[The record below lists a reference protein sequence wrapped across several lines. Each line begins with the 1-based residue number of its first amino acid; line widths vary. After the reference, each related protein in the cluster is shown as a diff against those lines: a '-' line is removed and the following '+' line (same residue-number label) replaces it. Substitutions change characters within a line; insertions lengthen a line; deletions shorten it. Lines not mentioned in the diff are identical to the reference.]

1 MKTIK
6 TYPDLLKKAQEYL
19 PLSDIDL
26 ISKAYT
32 YALNAHEGQVR
43 KSGDPYISHP
53 VEVAYILAE
62 LEQDASCICAGLL
75 HDVVED
81 TPITGE
87 DLALEFGDNIRQLVE
102 GVTKLGKI
110 YFDSKE
116 EQQAENFRKM
126 FIAMAKDI
134 RVVIIKLAD
143 RLHNMKTLKHLSPEK
158 RGIIARET
166 RDIFAPLAHRLGMWS
181 VKWELEDLC
190 FYHLQYEDF
199 QEIKKLVASRR
210 EERERYVDQFI
221 TRIQVLLEKN
231 QLNARV
237 AGRPKHFY
245 SIYKK
250 LVSQELNFDELY
262 DTLGIR
268 VILPS
273 IRECYEALGLVHS
286 VFKPINGRFK
296 DYIAMPKSN
305 LYQSLHTTVIG
316 PEGKPVEV
324 QIRTTEMHQI
334 AEYGIAAHWRYKE
347 GGTQKF
353 DADFSWLRQILEN
366 EEEKSAAKEF
376 LQNLKVDLFI
386 DEVFAFSPKGAVHVL
401 PKGACP
407 VDFAYRIHTEIGHCC
422 TGAKVNGHIVPLHY
436 ILQSGD
442 RVEILTSKK
451 QNPNI
456 DWLQF
461 VHTGQ
466 AKTKIKQWHKKEHA
480 KDNIQK
486 GKLKLDKVLLVSGY
500 IPKEVLVK
508 ETLEKLLHHFSL
520 SDLEDLYLGVSQGDI
535 STKDVVSVLDTL
547 TQKPPTEPEIK
558 LSAKKIYGD
567 STHDIIVLGE
577 ANVMTALAKCCNPL
591 PGDPIVGY
599 ITLGYGVSIHRG
611 DCPQVLHMDEAHK
624 ARLVSTEWGNTQKKV
639 YTALIQVEAFDRIG
653 ILKDILNSVSET
665 KTNIIEVKTK
675 SSAKGGSMRA
685 AIVVEIKDLKH
696 LHQVRQSISMVADVL
711 SVRRGKE

>member
-1 MKTIK
+1 MKNSK
-6 TYPDLLKKAQEYL
+6 TYTDLIAQVTQYL
-19 PLSDIDL
+19 PPADVAL
-26 ISKAYT
+26 IEKAYT
-32 YALNAHEGQVR
+32 YAKEAHRGQTR
-43 KSGDPYISHP
+43 KSGDEYISHP

-62 LEQDASCICAGLL
+62 LEQDASSVCAGLL
-75 HDVVED
+75 HDTLED
-81 TPITGE
+81 TTLSPDTLTE
-87 DLALEFGDNIRQLVE
+87 VFGDHIRQLIE

-143 RLHNMKTLKHLSPEK
+143 RLHNMRTLKHLAIEK
-158 RGIIARET
+158 RSVIAKET

-190 FYHLQYEDF
+190 FYHLQYEEF
-199 QEIKKLVASRR
+199 QEIKKLVALRR
-210 EERERYVDQFI
+210 EERENYVDRFI
-221 TRIQVLLEKN
+221 TRIKALLEEN
-231 QLNARV
+231 QLPGKV

-250 LVSQELNFDELY
+250 LLSQDLNFDELY

-268 VILPS
+268 VILSS
-273 IRECYEALGLVHS
+273 IRECYEMLGLVHAA
-286 VFKPINGRFK
+286 FKPINGRFK

-316 PEGKPVEV
+316 PEGKPIEV
-324 QIRTTEMHQI
+324 QIRTAEMHQI

-366 EEEKSAAKEF
+366 EEKSAAKEF

-386 DEVFAFSPKGAVHVL
+386 DEVFVFTPKGAVHVL
-401 PKGACP
+401 PKGATP

-422 TGAKVNGHIVPLHY
+422 VGAKINGHIVPLYHK
-436 ILQSGD
+436 LQSGD

-451 QNPNI
+451 ANPNI
-456 DWLQF
+456 DWLHF
-461 VHTGQ
+461 VHTAQ

-480 KDNIQK
+480 QDNIQK

-500 IPKEVLVK
+500 IPKEVLSK
-508 ETLEKLLHHFSL
+508 DILDKILHHFSL
-520 SDLEDLYLGVSQGDI
+520 TSLDDLYLMVSHGDI
-535 STKDVVSVLDTL
+535 SAKDVVSVLDTL
-547 TQKPPTEPEIK
+547 TQKPLAEPDIK
-558 LSAKKIYGD
+558 VSAKKTYAE
-567 STHDIIVLGE
+567 SSHDIMVLGE
-577 ANVMTALAKCCNPL
+577 PNVMASLAKCCNPL
-591 PGDPIVGY
+591 PGDPILGY
-599 ITLGYGVSIHRG
+599 ITLGYGVSVHRG
-611 DCPQVLHMDEAHK
+611 DCPQVLHMDDAHK
-624 ARLVSTEWGNTQKKV
+624 ARLVSTEWGNTQKKL
-639 YTALIQVEAFDRIG
+639 YTALLQVEAFDRIG
-653 ILKDILNSVSET
+653 ILKDILNSISET
-665 KTNIIEVKTK
+665 KTNIVEVKTK

-685 AIVVEIKDLKH
+685 AIVVEIKDLKQ
-696 LHQVRQSISMVADVL
+696 LQTVKQAIAMVADVL